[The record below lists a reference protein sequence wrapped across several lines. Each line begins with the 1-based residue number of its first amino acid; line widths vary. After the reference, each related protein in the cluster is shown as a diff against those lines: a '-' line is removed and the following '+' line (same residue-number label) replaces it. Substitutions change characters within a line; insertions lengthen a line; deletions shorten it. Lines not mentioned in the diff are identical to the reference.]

1 MVVDPEFV
9 AALVR
14 VLRGD
19 ENATDDVNLSE
30 SDGDDED
37 QDNEQ
42 DKQGFATEGAHAAA
56 QRRLTALKRLWDMS
70 VDADVCVLLCELR
83 AVQTLED
90 LLLEQHAP
98 RMQEVILGLLG
109 NMAAETA
116 VAAAVVTRA
125 PLVRRLAELL
135 MTSPH
140 PAPLRELM
148 RLLAVL
154 VASQPSGAS
163 HAIVTLI
170 VDDVLL
176 NQLLCIWFN
185 TLDPQL
191 VRCCVCKRGALGKVR
206 KTGPRACPEHTRLL
220 ICTANIPVCV
230 RQVTRTTRL
239 INCLLYYHQRLVGNL
254 VRPCFLKCSCGL

>member
-37 QDNEQ
+37 QDQEQ
-42 DKQGFATEGAHAAA
+42 DNHGFATEGAHAAA

-90 LLLEQHAP
+90 LLLEQHTP

-116 VAAAVVTRA
+116 VAAAVVTSA

-185 TLDPQL
+185 ALDPQL

-230 RQVTRTTRL
+230 CARSRARQ
-239 INCLLYYHQRLVGNL
+239 G
-254 VRPCFLKCSCGL
+254 

>member
-1 MVVDPEFV
+1 MSCIRGAGMADPFLPARGPVKPNRSVMRGGDGILVDPEFV

-14 VLRGD
+14 ILRGD
-19 ENATDDVNLSE
+19 DDATDDVKLSE

-37 QDNEQ
+37 QDN
-42 DKQGFATEGAHAAA
+42 DGSRGAHAAA

-70 VDADVCVLLCELR
+70 VDAGVCVLLCELR

-116 VAAAVVTRA
+116 AAAAVVTSA

-154 VASQPSGAS
+154 VASQQSGAS
-163 HAIVTLI
+163 HAVVTLI

-191 VRCCVCKRGALGKVR
+191 VR
-206 KTGPRACPEHTRLL
+206 
-220 ICTANIPVCV
+220 
-230 RQVTRTTRL
+230 
-239 INCLLYYHQRLVGNL
+239 
-254 VRPCFLKCSCGL
+254 